1 MTDLP
6 THVEIHEEGPR
17 EGFQIEPGPISTAD
31 KIKLIETLAET
42 GLHHIQAASF
52 VSQRIVPG
60 WADAEDVVAG
70 FTPKEG
76 VHYTALWFNAS
87 GLNRALVFRNK
98 LTITGSISL
107 TASEAFTQ
115 KNLHRSHAENIEAL
129 KKQTA
134 LHLENG
140 VEVPRVGVMAAF
152 GCNYQG
158 DIAPA
163 QVTSTVEDGLAIAEE
178 AGADI
183 KYFSLADTMGWVTPM
198 RIERVLGEVRSRW
211 PDRPIALHLHDTR
224 GLAVANAHAGLRMG
238 VTQFDSTV
246 GGLGGCP
253 FAGQP
258 KAAGKI
264 GGRNPPSSCRHNG
277 SCRDYRVR
285 RLAISF
291 SAPQLAQWQLWRA
304 GRRYPQPAKP
314 LGLRRDR
321 STVLPPPV
329 LARRDPAI
337 PGLHS
342 RSPPSGP
349 PVFTGKWAPCRQAR
363 ARNRFPF
370 TVTTPRPVTRRPARS
385 QPRARARKTRPAAA
399 LLPM

>member
-31 KIKLIETLAET
+31 KIKLIEALAET
-42 GLHHIQAASF
+42 GLAPH
-52 VSQRIVPG
+52 PG
-60 WADAEDVVAG
+60 GLVRQPAHRAG
-70 FTPKEG
+70 LGGCRRRRRRVHPEEG

-98 LTITGSISL
+98 LTVTGAISL
-107 TASEAFTQ
+107 TASEGFTQ
-115 KNLHRSHAENIEAL
+115 KNLHRSHAENVEAM

-140 VEVPRVGVMAAF
+140 VEVPRIGVMAAF

-163 QVTSTVEDGLAIAEE
+163 QVVSTLEDGLAIAEE

-183 KYFSLADTMGWVTPM
+183 RYFSLADTMGWATPI

-211 PDRPIALHLHDTR
+211 PDMPISLHLHDTR
-224 GLAVANAHAGLRMG
+224 GLAVANAHAGLKMG

-258 KAAGKI
+258 KAAGNI
-264 GGRNPPSSCRHNG
+264 CTEELVLLCEEMGIDTGVDLRCADRGRPHGGG
-277 SCRDYRVR
+277 DR
-285 RLAISF
+285 R
-291 SAPQLAQWQLWRA
+291 APVA
-304 GRRYPQPAKP
+304 GRIDP
-314 LGLRRDR
+314 RRQSR
-321 STVLPPPV
+321 RLPPP
-329 LARRDPAI
+329 RR
-337 PGLHS
+337 GLIS
-342 RSPPSGP
+342 A
-349 PVFTGKWAPCRQAR
+349 APFADIESTSS
-363 ARNRFPF
+363 A
-370 TVTTPRPVTRRPARS
+370 VKE
-385 QPRARARKTRPAAA
+385 KTE
-399 LLPM
+399 